1 MSDELLDRILT
12 KASATSYRRCSVA
25 YRWLR
30 ERHDRLAPALNKLE
44 PALGELAKEMAE
56 GGITGGRGNVLTAKS
71 LMTIWQRVCRDLQAE
86 AAEAEMAKSQQA
98 AAVKARGGHPSRLP
112 VTWRPPVAE
121 PARAAEPP
129 RYAPPNTVPARTAP
143 TELSEKARAK
153 LAALDRQLD
162 HRDRFVNPPKHKD

>member
-30 ERHDRLAPALNKLE
+30 ERHDRLAPALNKLN

-56 GGITGGRGNVLTAKS
+56 GGITGGRGNILTAKS

-86 AAEAEMAKSQQA
+86 TVKVELTKSQQA
-98 AAVKARGGHPSRLP
+98 AEVKARNGHPSRLP
-112 VTWRPPVAE
+112 ATWRPTAAE
-121 PARAAEPP
+121 PDRAAEPS
-129 RYAPPNTVPARTAP
+129 RYASPNTVPARTAP
-143 TELSEKARAK
+143 KEMSEKARAK

-162 HRDRFVNPPKHKD
+162 HRDRFVNPPKRKD